1 MTETGDS
8 GVYQHAEWTQVK
20 MTRAY
25 IADLELQIER
35 LKRHNANYNPE
46 YDPER
51 DEPLDAAWEEG
62 NRAAWRDVAVAALDK
77 LFGEDHELR
86 RDALRLDR
94 ANAETTAALRELWH
108 DHMEAAFPD
117 DLYLPDVVR
126 LLQRR
131 LTEFALDR
139 PDDEDDDDAA

>member
-8 GVYQHAEWTQVK
+8 GVYQYAEWTQAK

-62 NRAAWRDVAVAALDK
+62 YREAWRDVAGDALDK
-77 LFGEDHELR
+77 LFGEDRDR
-86 RDALRLDR
+86 RKIMLRLDR
-94 ANAETTAALRELWH
+94 ENAETTAALRELWR

-117 DLYLPDVVR
+117 DLYRPDVVR

-131 LTEFALDR
+131 LSGFAIGR
-139 PDDEDDDDAA
+139 PDEDDDAA

>member
-1 MTETGDS
+1 MASTREGTARIGA
-8 GVYQHAEWTQVK
+8 QL
-20 MTRAY
+20 TRAY

-62 NRAAWRDVAVAALDK
+62 YREAWRDVAGDALDK
-77 LFGEDHELR
+77 LFGEGHDLSKVV
-86 RDALRLDR
+86 LRLDR
-94 ANAETTAALRELWH
+94 ENAETAAALRELWR

-117 DLYLPDVVR
+117 DLYRPDVVR

-131 LTEFALDR
+131 LSRFAIDR
-139 PDDEDDDDAA
+139 PDEDDDAA